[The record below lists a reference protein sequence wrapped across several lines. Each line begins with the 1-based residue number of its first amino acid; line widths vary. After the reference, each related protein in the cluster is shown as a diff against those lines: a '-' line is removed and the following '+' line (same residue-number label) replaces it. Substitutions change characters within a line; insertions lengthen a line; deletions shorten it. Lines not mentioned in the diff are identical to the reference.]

1 METTELNGGD
11 LDAVTA
17 SLIMEAPEQPE
28 EEAREETQEELQLS
42 DEDEETSEAEDP
54 EDDEELEAADELEED
69 EAEEAEDAGREELF
83 TVKVDGQE
91 VKVPLDDLKRSYSGQ
106 AYIQKGM
113 QEAASAKK
121 EAEGVYVA
129 LLEERQKTSE
139 LLTQLQ
145 SGQLIAAP
153 TPPNRELFDKDPIG
167 YMEAKVQYDE
177 DVQAWSNQQYA
188 IQQASQ
194 AQETQMQAAL
204 QVHIRD
210 QMKELADAVPE
221 FADAEKAGK
230 LRDQLMSYGAKE
242 GYTADEL
249 GQVVD
254 HRAIKVLRKA
264 MLYDQIVAKRGEA
277 DKKVEGA
284 KPFVKPGTKRPAR
297 TGKAKA
303 RQTAASRMKK
313 SGSVDDVAKYL
324 LS

>member
-1 METTELNGGD
+1 VETTELNGGD

-28 EEAREETQEELQLS
+28 DDREETQEELQLS
-42 DEDEETSEAEDP
+42 DEDDETSEAEDP
-54 EDDEELEAADELEED
+54 DDLDDADELEED
-69 EAEEAEDAGREELF
+69 EAEEAEDAGHEELF

-91 VKVPLDDLKRSYSGQ
+91 VKVPLEDLKRSYSGQ

-121 EAEGVYVA
+121 EAEGVYLA

-139 LLTQLQ
+139 LLMQLQ

-188 IQQASQ
+188 IQQAAQ
-194 AQETQMQAAL
+194 AQEAQMQAAL
-204 QVHIRD
+204 QVHLRD
-210 QMKELADAVPE
+210 QMKELADAVPD
-221 FADAEKAGK
+221 FADAEKASK

-242 GYTADEL
+242 GYTAEEL

>member
-28 EEAREETQEELQLS
+28 GDREEAQEELQLS
-42 DEDEETSEAEDP
+42 DEDDETSEAEDP
-54 EDDEELEAADELEED
+54 DDLDDADELEED

-91 VKVPLDDLKRSYSGQ
+91 VKVPLEDLKRSYSGQ

-121 EAEGVYVA
+121 EAEGVYLA

-139 LLTQLQ
+139 LLMQLQ

-188 IQQASQ
+188 IQQAAQ
-194 AQETQMQAAL
+194 AQEAQMQAAL
-204 QVHIRD
+204 QVHLRD
-210 QMKELADAVPE
+210 QMKELADAVPD
-221 FADAEKAGK
+221 FADAEKASR

-242 GYTADEL
+242 GYTAEEL

>member
-1 METTELNGGD
+1 VETTELNGGD

-17 SLIMEAPEQPE
+17 SLIIEAPEQE
-28 EEAREETQEELQLS
+28 EDGREETQEELQLS
-42 DEDEETSEAEDP
+42 DEDDEISEAEDP
-54 EDDEELEAADELEED
+54 DDLDDADELEED

-91 VKVPLDDLKRSYSGQ
+91 VKVPLEDLKRSYSGQ

-113 QEAASAKK
+113 QETASAKK

-194 AQETQMQAAL
+194 AQEAQMQAAL
-204 QVHIRD
+204 QVHLRD
-210 QMKELADAVPE
+210 QMKELAEAVPD

-230 LRDQLMSYGAKE
+230 LRDKLMSYGAKE
-242 GYTADEL
+242 GYTAEEL

-277 DKKVEGA
+277 DKKAEGA

-313 SGSVDDVAKYL
+313 SGSVDDVANYL

>member
-17 SLIMEAPEQPE
+17 SLIIEAPEQPE
-28 EEAREETQEELQLS
+28 DDREEIQEELQLS
-42 DEDEETSEAEDP
+42 DEDDETSEAEDP
-54 EDDEELEAADELEED
+54 DDLEDADELEED

-91 VKVPLDDLKRSYSGQ
+91 VKVPLEDLKRSYSGQ

-121 EAEGVYVA
+121 EAEGVYLA

-188 IQQASQ
+188 IQQAAQ
-194 AQETQMQAAL
+194 AQEAQMQAAL
-204 QVHIRD
+204 QVHLRD
-210 QMKELADAVPE
+210 QMKELAEAVPD

-242 GYTADEL
+242 GYTAEEL

-264 MLYDQIVAKRGEA
+264 MLYDQIVARRGEA
-277 DKKVEGA
+277 DKKAEGA

>member
-17 SLIMEAPEQPE
+17 SLIIEAPEQPE
-28 EEAREETQEELQLS
+28 DDREETQEELQLS
-42 DEDEETSEAEDP
+42 DEDDETSEAEDP
-54 EDDEELEAADELEED
+54 DDLDDADELEED

-91 VKVPLDDLKRSYSGQ
+91 VKVPLEDLKRSYSGQ

-121 EAEGVYVA
+121 EAEGVYLA

-139 LLTQLQ
+139 LLMQLQ

-188 IQQASQ
+188 IQQAAQ
-194 AQETQMQAAL
+194 AQEAQMQAAL
-204 QVHIRD
+204 QVHLRD
-210 QMKELADAVPE
+210 QMKELADAVPD

-242 GYTADEL
+242 GYTAEEL

>member
-17 SLIMEAPEQPE
+17 SLIIEAPEQPE
-28 EEAREETQEELQLS
+28 DDREEIQEELQLS
-42 DEDEETSEAEDP
+42 DEDDETSEAEDP
-54 EDDEELEAADELEED
+54 DDLEDADELEED

-91 VKVPLDDLKRSYSGQ
+91 VKVPLEDLKRSYSGQ

-121 EAEGVYVA
+121 EAEGVYLA

-188 IQQASQ
+188 IQQAAQ
-194 AQETQMQAAL
+194 AQEAQMQAAL
-204 QVHIRD
+204 QVHLRD
-210 QMKELADAVPE
+210 QMKELAEAVPE
-221 FADAEKAGK
+221 FADAEKASK

-242 GYTADEL
+242 GYTAEEL

-264 MLYDQIVAKRGEA
+264 MLYDQIVARRGEA
-277 DKKVEGA
+277 DKKAEGA

>member
-17 SLIMEAPEQPE
+17 SLIIEAPEQPE
-28 EEAREETQEELQLS
+28 DDREETQEELQLS
-42 DEDEETSEAEDP
+42 DEDDETSEAEDP
-54 EDDEELEAADELEED
+54 DDLDDADELEED
-69 EAEEAEDAGREELF
+69 EAEEAEDAGHEELF

-91 VKVPLDDLKRSYSGQ
+91 VKVPLEDLKRSYSGQ

-121 EAEGVYVA
+121 EAEGVYLA

-139 LLTQLQ
+139 LLTQLR

-188 IQQASQ
+188 IQQAAQ
-194 AQETQMQAAL
+194 AQEAQMQAAL
-204 QVHIRD
+204 QVHLRD
-210 QMKELADAVPE
+210 QMKELADAVPD
-221 FADAEKAGK
+221 FADAEKASK

-242 GYTADEL
+242 GYTAEEL

>member
-1 METTELNGGD
+1 
-11 LDAVTA
+11 
-17 SLIMEAPEQPE
+17 MEAPEQPE
-28 EEAREETQEELQLS
+28 GDREEAQEELQLS
-42 DEDEETSEAEDP
+42 DEDDETSEAEDP
-54 EDDEELEAADELEED
+54 DDLDDADELEED
-69 EAEEAEDAGREELF
+69 EAEEAEDAGHEELF

-91 VKVPLDDLKRSYSGQ
+91 VKVPLEDLKRSYSGQ

-121 EAEGVYVA
+121 EAEGVYLA

-139 LLTQLQ
+139 LLTQLR

-188 IQQASQ
+188 IQQAAQ
-194 AQETQMQAAL
+194 AQEAQMQAAL
-204 QVHIRD
+204 QVHLRD
-210 QMKELADAVPE
+210 QMKELADAVPD
-221 FADAEKAGK
+221 FADAEKASK

-242 GYTADEL
+242 GYTAEEL

>member
-1 METTELNGGD
+1 VETTELNGGD

-17 SLIMEAPEQPE
+17 SLIIEAPEQE
-28 EEAREETQEELQLS
+28 EDGREETQEELQLS
-42 DEDEETSEAEDP
+42 DEDDEISEAEDP
-54 EDDEELEAADELEED
+54 DDLDDADESEED

-91 VKVPLDDLKRSYSGQ
+91 VKVPLEDLKRSYSGQ

-113 QEAASAKK
+113 QETASAKK

-188 IQQASQ
+188 IQHASQ
-194 AQETQMQAAL
+194 AQEAQMQAAL
-204 QVHIRD
+204 QVHLRD
-210 QMKELADAVPE
+210 QMKELAEAVPD

-230 LRDQLMSYGAKE
+230 LRDKLMSYGAKE
-242 GYTADEL
+242 GYTAEEL

-277 DKKVEGA
+277 DKKAEGA

-313 SGSVDDVAKYL
+313 SGSVRGT
-324 LS
+324 

>member
-17 SLIMEAPEQPE
+17 SLIIEAPEQPE
-28 EEAREETQEELQLS
+28 DDRDEIQEELQLS
-42 DEDEETSEAEDP
+42 DEDDETSEAEDP
-54 EDDEELEAADELEED
+54 DDLEDADELEED

-121 EAEGVYVA
+121 EAEGVYLA

-188 IQQASQ
+188 IQQAAQ
-194 AQETQMQAAL
+194 AQEAQMQAAL
-204 QVHIRD
+204 QVHLRD

-221 FADAEKAGK
+221 FADAEKASK

-242 GYTADEL
+242 GYTAEEL

-264 MLYDQIVAKRGEA
+264 MLYDQIVARRGEA
-277 DKKVEGA
+277 DKKAEGA

>member
-17 SLIMEAPEQPE
+17 SLIIEAPEQPE
-28 EEAREETQEELQLS
+28 DDREEIQEELQLS
-42 DEDEETSEAEDP
+42 DEDDETSEAEDP
-54 EDDEELEAADELEED
+54 DDLEDADELEED

-91 VKVPLDDLKRSYSGQ
+91 VKVPLEDLKRSYSGQ

-121 EAEGVYVA
+121 EAEGVYLA

-188 IQQASQ
+188 IQQAAQ
-194 AQETQMQAAL
+194 AQEAQMQAAL
-204 QVHIRD
+204 QVHLRD
-210 QMKELADAVPE
+210 QMKELAEAVPE

-242 GYTADEL
+242 GYTAEEL

-264 MLYDQIVAKRGEA
+264 MLYDQIVARRGEA
-277 DKKVEGA
+277 DKKAEGA

>member
-28 EEAREETQEELQLS
+28 DDREETQEDLQLS
-42 DEDEETSEAEDP
+42 DEDDETSEAEDP
-54 EDDEELEAADELEED
+54 DDLDDADELEED
-69 EAEEAEDAGREELF
+69 EAEEAEDAGHEELF

-91 VKVPLDDLKRSYSGQ
+91 VKVPLEDLKRSYSGQ

-121 EAEGVYVA
+121 EAEGVYLA

-139 LLTQLQ
+139 LLMQLQ

-188 IQQASQ
+188 IQQAAQ
-194 AQETQMQAAL
+194 AQEAQMQAAL
-204 QVHIRD
+204 QVHLRD
-210 QMKELADAVPE
+210 QMKELADAVPD
-221 FADAEKAGK
+221 FADAEKASK

-242 GYTADEL
+242 GYTAEEL

>member
-17 SLIMEAPEQPE
+17 SLIIEAPEQPE
-28 EEAREETQEELQLS
+28 DDREETQEELQLS
-42 DEDEETSEAEDP
+42 DEDDETSEAEDP
-54 EDDEELEAADELEED
+54 DDLDDADELEED

-91 VKVPLDDLKRSYSGQ
+91 VKVPLEDLKRSYSGQ

-121 EAEGVYVA
+121 EAEGVYLA

-188 IQQASQ
+188 IQQAAQ
-194 AQETQMQAAL
+194 AQEAQMQAAL
-204 QVHIRD
+204 QVHLRD

-242 GYTADEL
+242 GYTAEEL

>member
-17 SLIMEAPEQPE
+17 SLIIEAPEQPE
-28 EEAREETQEELQLS
+28 DDREETQEELQLS
-42 DEDEETSEAEDP
+42 DEDDETSEAEDP
-54 EDDEELEAADELEED
+54 DDLDDADELEED

-91 VKVPLDDLKRSYSGQ
+91 VKVPLEDLKRSYSGQ

-121 EAEGVYVA
+121 EAEGVYLA

-139 LLTQLQ
+139 LLAQLQ

-188 IQQASQ
+188 IQQAAQ
-194 AQETQMQAAL
+194 AQEAQMQAAL
-204 QVHIRD
+204 QVHLRD
-210 QMKELADAVPE
+210 QMKELAEAVPE

-242 GYTADEL
+242 GYTAEEL

>member
-17 SLIMEAPEQPE
+17 SLIIEAPEQPE
-28 EEAREETQEELQLS
+28 DDRDEIQEELQLS
-42 DEDEETSEAEDP
+42 DEDDETSEAEDP
-54 EDDEELEAADELEED
+54 DDLEDADELEED
-69 EAEEAEDAGREELF
+69 EAEEAEDAGHEELF

-91 VKVPLDDLKRSYSGQ
+91 VKVPLEDLKRSYSGQ

-121 EAEGVYVA
+121 EAEGVYLA

-188 IQQASQ
+188 IQQAAQ
-194 AQETQMQAAL
+194 AQEAQMQAAL
-204 QVHIRD
+204 QVHLRD
-210 QMKELADAVPE
+210 QMKELADAVPD

-242 GYTADEL
+242 GYTAEEL

-264 MLYDQIVAKRGEA
+264 MLYDQIVARRGEA
-277 DKKVEGA
+277 DKKAEGA

>member
-1 METTELNGGD
+1 VETTELNGGD

-28 EEAREETQEELQLS
+28 DDREETQEELQLS
-42 DEDEETSEAEDP
+42 DEDDETSEAEDP
-54 EDDEELEAADELEED
+54 DDLDDADELEED
-69 EAEEAEDAGREELF
+69 EAEEAEDAGHEELF

-91 VKVPLDDLKRSYSGQ
+91 VKVPLEDLKRSYSGQ

-121 EAEGVYVA
+121 EAEGVYLA

-139 LLTQLQ
+139 LLMQLQ

-188 IQQASQ
+188 IQQAAQ
-194 AQETQMQAAL
+194 AQEAQMQAAL
-204 QVHIRD
+204 QVHLRD
-210 QMKELADAVPE
+210 QMKELADAVPD
-221 FADAEKAGK
+221 FADAEKASR

-242 GYTADEL
+242 GYTAEEL

>member
-28 EEAREETQEELQLS
+28 DDREETQEELQLS
-42 DEDEETSEAEDP
+42 DEDDETSEAEDP
-54 EDDEELEAADELEED
+54 DDLDDADELEED

-91 VKVPLDDLKRSYSGQ
+91 VKVPLEDLKRSYSGQ

-121 EAEGVYVA
+121 EAEGVYLA

-139 LLTQLQ
+139 LLMQLQ

-188 IQQASQ
+188 IQQAAQ
-194 AQETQMQAAL
+194 AQEAQMQAAL
-204 QVHIRD
+204 QVHLRD
-210 QMKELADAVPE
+210 QMKELADAVPD

-242 GYTADEL
+242 GYTAEEL

>member
-17 SLIMEAPEQPE
+17 SLIIEAPEQPE
-28 EEAREETQEELQLS
+28 DDREETQEELQLS
-42 DEDEETSEAEDP
+42 DEDDETSEAEDP
-54 EDDEELEAADELEED
+54 DDLDDADELEED

-91 VKVPLDDLKRSYSGQ
+91 VKVPLEDLKRSYSGQ

-121 EAEGVYVA
+121 EAEGVYLA

-188 IQQASQ
+188 IQQAAQ
-194 AQETQMQAAL
+194 AQEAQMQAAL
-204 QVHIRD
+204 QVHLKD
-210 QMKELADAVPE
+210 QMKELAEAVPE
-221 FADAEKAGK
+221 FADAEKASK

-242 GYTADEL
+242 GYTAEEL

>member
-17 SLIMEAPEQPE
+17 SLIIEAPEQPE
-28 EEAREETQEELQLS
+28 DDRDEIQEELQLS
-42 DEDEETSEAEDP
+42 DEDDETSEAEDP
-54 EDDEELEAADELEED
+54 DDLEDADELEED

-91 VKVPLDDLKRSYSGQ
+91 VKVPLEDLKRSYSGQ

-121 EAEGVYVA
+121 EAEGVYLA

-188 IQQASQ
+188 IQQAAQ
-194 AQETQMQAAL
+194 AQEAQMQAAL
-204 QVHIRD
+204 QVHLRD
-210 QMKELADAVPE
+210 QMKELAEAVPD

-242 GYTADEL
+242 GYTAEEL

-264 MLYDQIVAKRGEA
+264 MLYDQIVARRGEA
-277 DKKVEGA
+277 DKKAEGA

>member
-17 SLIMEAPEQPE
+17 SLIIEAPEQPE
-28 EEAREETQEELQLS
+28 DGREEIQEELQLS
-42 DEDEETSEAEDP
+42 DEDDETSEAEDP
-54 EDDEELEAADELEED
+54 DDLEDADELEED

-91 VKVPLDDLKRSYSGQ
+91 VKVPLEDLKRSYSGQ

-121 EAEGVYVA
+121 EAEGVYLA

-188 IQQASQ
+188 IQQAAQ
-194 AQETQMQAAL
+194 AQEAQMQAAL
-204 QVHIRD
+204 QVHLRD
-210 QMKELADAVPE
+210 QMKELAEAVPE
-221 FADAEKAGK
+221 FADAEKASK

-242 GYTADEL
+242 GYTAEEL

-264 MLYDQIVAKRGEA
+264 MLYDQIVARRGEA
-277 DKKVEGA
+277 DKKAEGA

>member
-28 EEAREETQEELQLS
+28 DDREETQEELQLS
-42 DEDEETSEAEDP
+42 DEDDETSEAEDP
-54 EDDEELEAADELEED
+54 DDLDDADELEED

-91 VKVPLDDLKRSYSGQ
+91 VKVPLEDLKRSYSGQ

-121 EAEGVYVA
+121 EAEGVYLA

-139 LLTQLQ
+139 LLMQLQ

-188 IQQASQ
+188 IQQAAQ
-194 AQETQMQAAL
+194 AQEAQMQAAL
-204 QVHIRD
+204 QVHLRD
-210 QMKELADAVPE
+210 QMKELADAVPD
-221 FADAEKAGK
+221 FADAEKASR

-242 GYTADEL
+242 GYTAEEL

>member
-17 SLIMEAPEQPE
+17 SLIIEAPEQE
-28 EEAREETQEELQLS
+28 EDGREETQEELQLS
-42 DEDEETSEAEDP
+42 DEDDEISEAEDP
-54 EDDEELEAADELEED
+54 DDLDDVDELEED

-91 VKVPLDDLKRSYSGQ
+91 VKVPLEDLKRSYSGQ

-113 QEAASAKK
+113 QETASAKK

-194 AQETQMQAAL
+194 AQEAQMQAAL
-204 QVHIRD
+204 QVHLRD
-210 QMKELADAVPE
+210 QMKELAEAVPD

-230 LRDQLMSYGAKE
+230 LRDKLMSYGAKE
-242 GYTADEL
+242 GYTAEEL

-277 DKKVEGA
+277 DKKAEGA

-313 SGSVDDVAKYL
+313 SGSVDDVANYL

>member
-1 METTELNGGD
+1 VETTELNGGD

-17 SLIMEAPEQPE
+17 SLIIEAPEQPE
-28 EEAREETQEELQLS
+28 DDREETQEELQLS
-42 DEDEETSEAEDP
+42 DEDDETSEAEDP
-54 EDDEELEAADELEED
+54 DDLDDADELEED

-91 VKVPLDDLKRSYSGQ
+91 VKVPLEDLKRSYSGQ

-121 EAEGVYVA
+121 EAEGVYLA

-139 LLTQLQ
+139 LLMQLQ

-188 IQQASQ
+188 IQQAAQ
-194 AQETQMQAAL
+194 AQEAQMQAAL
-204 QVHIRD
+204 QVHLRD
-210 QMKELADAVPE
+210 QMKELADAVPD

-242 GYTADEL
+242 GYTAEEL

>member
-17 SLIMEAPEQPE
+17 SLIIEAPDQPE
-28 EEAREETQEELQLS
+28 DDREETQEELQLS
-42 DEDEETSEAEDP
+42 DEDDETSEAEDP
-54 EDDEELEAADELEED
+54 DDLDDADELEED

-91 VKVPLDDLKRSYSGQ
+91 VKVPLEDLKRSYSGQ

-121 EAEGVYVA
+121 EAEGVYLA

-188 IQQASQ
+188 IQQAAQ
-194 AQETQMQAAL
+194 AQEAQMQAAL
-204 QVHIRD
+204 QVHLRD

-242 GYTADEL
+242 GYTAEEL

>member
-28 EEAREETQEELQLS
+28 DDREETQEELQLS
-42 DEDEETSEAEDP
+42 DEDDETSEAEDP
-54 EDDEELEAADELEED
+54 DDLDDADELEED
-69 EAEEAEDAGREELF
+69 EAEEAEDAGHEELF

-91 VKVPLDDLKRSYSGQ
+91 VKVPLEDLKRSYSGQ

-121 EAEGVYVA
+121 EAEGVYLA

-139 LLTQLQ
+139 LLMQLQ

-188 IQQASQ
+188 IQQAAQ
-194 AQETQMQAAL
+194 AQEAQMQAAL
-204 QVHIRD
+204 QVHLRD
-210 QMKELADAVPE
+210 QMKELADAVPD
-221 FADAEKAGK
+221 FADAEKASR

-242 GYTADEL
+242 GYTAEEL

>member
-11 LDAVTA
+11 LDAITA

-42 DEDEETSEAEDP
+42 DEDDETSEAEDP
-54 EDDEELEAADELEED
+54 DDLEDADELEED

-91 VKVPLDDLKRSYSGQ
+91 VKVPLEDLKRSYSGQ

-121 EAEGVYVA
+121 EAEGVYLA

-188 IQQASQ
+188 IQQAAQ
-194 AQETQMQAAL
+194 AQEAQMQAAL
-204 QVHIRD
+204 QVHLRD
-210 QMKELADAVPE
+210 QMKELAEAVPE
-221 FADAEKAGK
+221 FADAEKASK
-230 LRDQLMSYGAKE
+230 LRDQLMTYGAKE
-242 GYTADEL
+242 GYTAEEL

>member
-17 SLIMEAPEQPE
+17 SLIIEAPEQPE

-42 DEDEETSEAEDP
+42 DEDDETSEAEDP
-54 EDDEELEAADELEED
+54 DDLDDADELEED

-91 VKVPLDDLKRSYSGQ
+91 VKVPLEDLKRSYSGQ

-113 QEAASAKK
+113 QETASAKK
-121 EAEGVYVA
+121 EAEGVYLA

-194 AQETQMQAAL
+194 AQEAQMQAAL
-204 QVHIRD
+204 QVHLRD
-210 QMKELADAVPE
+210 QMKELAEAVPD

>member
-17 SLIMEAPEQPE
+17 SLIIEAPEQPE
-28 EEAREETQEELQLS
+28 DDREEIQEELQLS
-42 DEDEETSEAEDP
+42 DEDDETSEAEDP
-54 EDDEELEAADELEED
+54 DDLEDADELEED

-91 VKVPLDDLKRSYSGQ
+91 VKVPLEDLKRSYSGQ

-121 EAEGVYVA
+121 EAEGVYLA

-188 IQQASQ
+188 IQQAAQ
-194 AQETQMQAAL
+194 AQEAQMQAAL
-204 QVHIRD
+204 QVHLRD
-210 QMKELADAVPE
+210 QMKELAEAVPE

-242 GYTADEL
+242 GYTVEEL

-264 MLYDQIVAKRGEA
+264 MLYDQIVARRGEA
-277 DKKVEGA
+277 DKKAEGA